1 MVQATRYDDG
11 PSLDSFART
20 VSSVNKAE
28 VAGIALVQHGLS
40 PRTSGPGG
48 IFDFSSMKGSLQ

>member
-11 PSLDSFART
+11 LSLDSFART

-28 VAGIALVQHGLS
+28 VAGIACVQRRLS